1 VLPSSQEEGEEYEE
15 LGEGVWED
23 LGKEELPWDKVYAA
37 RSEEVGFMM
46 EKGIWEMRPIKE
58 CWEKLGKGPTTVRWV
73 DVNKGDRKVILVRSR
88 LVARDF
94 KGGDKGRDDLFAD
107 TPPLEAKRM
116 LLSKAA
122 TRGKKGWR
130 KLMFIDVKKAHLN
143 PRCEEDV
150 YIELPEECGAPPGV

>member
-143 PRCEEDV
+143 PRWG
-150 YIELPEECGAPPGV
+150 PAFFR